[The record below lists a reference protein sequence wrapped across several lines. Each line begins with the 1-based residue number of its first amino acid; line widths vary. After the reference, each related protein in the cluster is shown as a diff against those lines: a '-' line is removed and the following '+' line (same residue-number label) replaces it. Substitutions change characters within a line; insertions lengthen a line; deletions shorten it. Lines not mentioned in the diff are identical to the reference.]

1 MNSLFVLSGK
11 HVGRDYFEGI
21 GKVDSIDGIEFEVE
35 SKRVDWERFGF
46 EP

>member
-1 MNSLFVLSGK
+1 MNNFFVLFGK
-11 HVGRDYFEGI
+11 HVGNYFEGI